1 MMFCQTCIGV
11 SDASQVGE
19 VRREANRLASQAG
32 LGDSDGGKASI
43 IATELATNLFRYAPG
58 GEVLLRSFA
67 IGEAAGLEILAIDR
81 GPGMTNVSRCLED
94 GYSSGGT
101 AGNGLGAVRRLSTEF
116 DIFSSRPGGTVVFAR
131 IGKSTTSLNPAAQ
144 FAWGVIN
151 RPAPH
156 EIVCGDTWRIAQR
169 NSELSLMVA
178 DGLGHGP
185 QAAEA
190 ADAAAQAFEKEG
202 FTSPVEL
209 LTAADRRLRGTR
221 GAAVAFAHL
230 DSRTGTLEF
239 AGVGNIAGS
248 VRLPQS
254 NQGRGLVS
262 HNGTVGV
269 HMRKVQRFDYECP
282 NDSLLILHSD
292 GLQSRWSFDNYS
304 GLTERHPAIVASV
317 LYRDYCRGRDDVTVC
332 VIRCPP
338 STAA

>member
-1 MMFCQTCIGV
+1 MMFCQSCIGV

-19 VRREANRLASQAG
+19 VRREANRLASQVD
-32 LGDSDGGKASI
+32 LGDSDSGKASI
-43 IATELATNLFRYAPG
+43 VATELATNLCRYAPG

-81 GPGMTNVSRCLED
+81 GPGMPNVARCLED

-101 AGNGLGAVRRLSTEF
+101 PGNGLGAVRRLSAEF
-116 DIFSSRPGGTVVFAR
+116 DIFSARPGGTVVLAR
-131 IGKSTTSLNPAAQ
+131 IYKSASSLNAAAH
-144 FAWGVIN
+144 FAWGAIN

-156 EIVCGDTWRIAQR
+156 EIICGDTWRIAQR
-169 NSELSLMVA
+169 SGELSIMVA

-190 ADAAAQAFEKEG
+190 ANAAAQVFEKDG

-209 LTAADRRLRGTR
+209 LTAADQRMRGTR

-230 DSRTGTLEF
+230 NTRAETLEF

-248 VRLPQS
+248 VRPPQS
-254 NQGRGLVS
+254 TKGRGLVS

-269 HMRKVQRFDYECP
+269 EMRKVQRFDYECP
-282 NDSLLILHSD
+282 KDSLLILHSD
-292 GLQSRWSFDNYS
+292 GLQSRWSFDNYP

-332 VIRCPP
+332 VIRC
-338 STAA
+338 SANMAA